1 MSIVHPGDSAA
12 RAAPDPAA
20 GDRQTQADRP
30 IAFGIRARM
39 LAAVGAACVTVLAL
53 TGTVIAV
60 QLDAIETAARL
71 EARNLA
77 ASVAYS
83 ATFNSNALQAY
94 VEGLDDL
101 YKRDLFIVDRE
112 RRTMADILKSELGE
126 IYREDRGGEVEATMR
141 DGVPRGFVEISA
153 QHPNGAK
160 QMVVPMRDAPRPDAR
175 IVGAVVLEYTD
186 IALQLF
192 EAEVGTL
199 YLVGAAGL
207 AACLGIGVFG
217 FRVSGRITRGV
228 RELHQAVRGFS
239 RGTPAPALM
248 PQDRDEIGEL
258 TLAFNTMAADL
269 QRSYLELLLETEM
282 AKEAARQVEILAYSD
297 KLTGLANR
305 TQYAR
310 LMTQALAE
318 AARYGRRLA
327 LVVVDL
333 DRFKNVNDT
342 LGHEAGDAL
351 LRDMAARLTQCMR
364 ESDLIARL
372 GGDEFVLLLPDVDQP
387 ERLGTVAR
395 KLLKALSSP
404 LRLEGQELR
413 VTASIGISVYPD
425 DGTDEPTLMKHADIA
440 LYQAKEDGRNGFAFY
455 SPALNRH
462 SIERL
467 AFESELQRAFDQ
479 GQLQLHYQP
488 KVLAADGRIK
498 GVEALLRW
506 PHPDMG
512 AVSPARFIPVAE
524 ETGLIVPLGRWVLE
538 QACRQ
543 QVAWKREG
551 VGDLVMAVNLSAR
564 QFSDENLFDDVAA
577 IVAATGVDPAS
588 LELEITESMLM
599 RDIERAMSL
608 LAGFKRMGLRL
619 AVDDFGTGYSSLA
632 NLKRFP
638 IDTLKIDRAFVRD
651 LEGSGEDQ
659 AIAQAIITMAKSLG
673 LNVVAE
679 GVETLPQVDFLRDRG
694 CDELQGFYFS
704 KAVPAGELAA
714 MLGR

>member
-1 MSIVHPGDSAA
+1 MSIVHPGKSGSST
-12 RAAPDPAA
+12 APRSEPD
-20 GDRQTQADRP
+20 GRQRLADRP
-30 IAFGIRARM
+30 ISFGIRARM

-53 TGTVIAV
+53 TGAVIAV
-60 QLDAIETAARL
+60 QLGAIETSARL

-83 ATFNSNALQAY
+83 VAFNQDSLQAY

-112 RRTMADILKSELGE
+112 RRTMADIVQSELGE
-126 IYREDRGGEVEATMR
+126 IYREDRGGEIEATMR
-141 DGVPRGFVEISA
+141 DGVARGFVEISA
-153 QHPNGAK
+153 QHPSGAK
-160 QMVVPMRDAPRPDAR
+160 QLVVPLHDAPRPNAR
-175 IVGAVVLEYTD
+175 IVGAVVLEYTE
-186 IALQLF
+186 IARQLF

-199 YLVGAAGL
+199 YLVGIAGL
-207 AACLGIGVFG
+207 AASLGIAVFG
-217 FRVSGRITRGV
+217 LRVTSRIVRGV
-228 RELHQAVRGFS
+228 RQLHQAVREFS
-239 RGTPAPALM
+239 RETPPPPLT

-258 TLAFNTMAADL
+258 TLAFNAMSEDL
-269 QRSYLELLLETEM
+269 QQSYRELLLETEM
-282 AKEAARQVEILAYSD
+282 ANEAARQVEILAYTD

-310 LMTQALAE
+310 SMAQAMAE
-318 AARYGRRLA
+318 AARYQRRLA

-351 LRDMAARLTQCMR
+351 LIEMAERLSRCMR
-364 ESDLIARL
+364 ESDLIARM
-372 GGDEFVLLLPDVDQP
+372 GGDEFVLLLPEVDQP
-387 ERLGTVAR
+387 ERLGVVAR
-395 KLLKALSSP
+395 KLLKALSQP

-413 VTASIGISVYPD
+413 VTASVGISIYPE
-425 DGTDEPTLMKHADIA
+425 DGGDEPTLMKHADIA

-467 AFESELQRAFDQ
+467 AFETELQRAFDQ
-479 GQLQLHYQP
+479 GQLQVHYQP

-506 PHPDMG
+506 PHPEMG
-512 AVSPARFIPVAE
+512 AVSPAKFIPVAE

-538 QACRQ
+538 EACRQ

-551 VGDLVMAVNLSAR
+551 RPDLVMAVNLSAR
-564 QFSDENLFDDVAA
+564 QFSDEALFDDVASIVTATA
-577 IVAATGVDPAS
+577 IDPGN

-599 RDIERAMSL
+599 RDIERASSL
-608 LAGFKRMGLRL
+608 LGRFKRMGLRL

-632 NLKRFP
+632 NLRRFP

-704 KAVPAGELAA
+704 KAVPAQELLA
-714 MLGR
+714 LLSR

>member
-1 MSIVHPGDSAA
+1 MSIVYPRESGASAA
-12 RAAPDPAA
+12 PGPEPDGPQ
-20 GDRQTQADRP
+20 RLADRP

-60 QLDAIETAARL
+60 QLDTIETSARL

-83 ATFNSNALQAY
+83 VAFNQDALQAY
-94 VEGLDDL
+94 VEGLDEL
-101 YKRDLFIVDRE
+101 YKRDVFIVDRE
-112 RRTMADILKSELGE
+112 RRTMADIVRSELGQ
-126 IYREDRGGEVEATMR
+126 IYREDRGGEIETTMR
-141 DGVPRGFVEISA
+141 DGVARTFVEISA
-153 QHPNGAK
+153 QHPRGAK
-160 QMVVPMRDAPRPDAR
+160 QLVVPLRDAPRPEAR
-175 IVGAVVLEYTD
+175 IVGAVVLEYTE
-186 IALQLF
+186 IARQLF
-192 EAEVGTL
+192 EAEVGML
-199 YLVGAAGL
+199 YGVGIAGL
-207 AACLGIGVFG
+207 AASLGIAVFG
-217 FRVSGRITRGV
+217 LRITGRIVRGV
-228 RELHQAVRGFS
+228 RQLHQAVREFS
-239 RGTPAPALM
+239 RDTSSPPLT
-248 PQDRDEIGEL
+248 PQDHDEIGEL
-258 TLAFNTMAADL
+258 TLAFNAMSEDL
-269 QRSYLELLLETEM
+269 KHSYRELLLETEM
-282 AKEAARQVEILAYSD
+282 ANEAARQVEILAYTD

-305 TQYAR
+305 TQYGRWMA
-310 LMTQALAE
+310 QAMAE
-318 AARYGRRLA
+318 AARYQRRLA
-327 LVVVDL
+327 LIVVDL

-342 LGHEAGDAL
+342 LGHEVGDAL
-351 LRDMAARLTQCMR
+351 LREMAGRLSRCMR
-364 ESDLIARL
+364 ESDLIARM

-387 ERLGTVAR
+387 ERLGVVAR
-395 KLLKALSSP
+395 KLLKALSQP

-413 VTASIGISVYPD
+413 VTASVGISLYPE
-425 DGTDEPTLMKHADIA
+425 DGSDEPTLMKHADIA

-467 AFESELQRAFDQ
+467 AFETELQRAFDQ
-479 GQLQLHYQP
+479 GQLQVHYQP

-506 PHPDMG
+506 PHPEMG
-512 AVSPARFIPVAE
+512 AVSPAKFIPVAE

-538 QACRQ
+538 EACRQ
-543 QVAWKREG
+543 QVAWRCDG
-551 VGDLVMAVNLSAR
+551 RPDLVMAVNLSAR
-564 QFSDENLFDDVAA
+564 QFLDEALFDDVAA
-577 IVAATGVDPAS
+577 IVTATGIDPGS

-599 RDIERAMSL
+599 RDIERASSL
-608 LAGFKRMGLRL
+608 LGRFKRMGLRL

-704 KAVPAGELAA
+704 KAVPAQELLA
-714 MLGR
+714 LLSR